1 MRHFRLTPF
10 NLVFVTLLLN
20 FSALSARAG
29 GDFYRACPEGTPTFL
44 GLVGGGARPIDFLD
58 RFVVRSVSQGPQKK
72 AKILIVAWASEEPV
86 ETGATISEELK
97 KAAKRTGV
105 KLEEIL
111 SLEPPSSSRELSLWH
126 DALSEATGIW
136 VTGGDQNRI
145 LDFLDTHF
153 DERGLWLQSYC
164 RGVPW
169 GGTSAGTAIHSEWAM
184 TGEADL
190 SRVAPD
196 AVELRRGTGFL
207 RGVVVDQHFLKRG
220 RMNRLWSALMAHP
233 QFEGLGIDEGTAWL
247 FEEESRVSVLGA
259 SQVFCATPSSLETNS
274 YRSRFLPSGESF
286 TRNSTTIC
294 W

>member
-1 MRHFRLTPF
+1 MRHFRPTLF
-10 NLVFVTLLLN
+10 KLVFVPLLLN
-20 FSALSARAG
+20 FLALSARAAG
-29 GDFYRACPEGTPTFL
+29 NSHRTCPEGAPTFL
-44 GLVGGGARPIDFLD
+44 GLVGGGARPIEFLD
-58 RFVVRSVSQGPQKK
+58 RFVVRSVSQGSRKK

-86 ETGATISEELK
+86 ETGAAISEELR

-105 KLEEIL
+105 KVEETL
-111 SLEPPSSSRELSLWH
+111 SLEPPSSSRELGLWH
-126 DALSEATGIW
+126 DSLSEATGIW

-145 LDFLDTHF
+145 LDFLDTHL

-164 RGVPW
+164 RGIPW

-207 RGVVVDQHFLKRG
+207 QGVVVDQHFLKRG

-233 QFEGLGIDEGTAWL
+233 QFDGLGIDEGTAWV
-247 FEEESRVSVLGA
+247 FEAESRVSILGT
-259 SQVFCATPSSLETNS
+259 SQVFCVTPSSVESNGYQT
-274 YRSRFLPSGESF
+274 RFLNSGESF